1 MQIPGNPLSHRLFV
15 GVLLAI
21 GLAIC
26 LTIGLS
32 YANYGP
38 QSPPR
43 VEQSRNTLGPVDA
56 GFVRSML
63 LHHAQAIQMAM
74 FMRTNTS
81 PEIQALAH
89 SIVMKQTHEMGL
101 MEGWLTAWNSPVMVD
116 GPPMRWV
123 EEATHLKHL
132 DDQLFQARCKADG
145 GAMAGAAT
153 PQQLEQLEKSSVHAK
168 EKLFLELMIAHHQA
182 ALSMAWFTQRNG
194 HSNLVKGLANS
205 MIREQGTEIG
215 WMQMKLK
222 QLDNS

>member
-38 QSPPR
+38 QSPHR

-153 PQQLEQLEKSSVHAK
+153 PQQLEQLEKSSAHAK

>member
-1 MQIPGNPLSHRLFV
+1 MQIPGNSLSHRFFAAVLF
-15 GVLLAI
+15 AI
-21 GLAIC
+21 GLAV
-26 LTIGLS
+26 GLS
-32 YANYGP
+32 YAAYSP
-38 QSPPR
+38 QSKNL
-43 VEQSRNTLGPVDA
+43 VEQSRNTLGPIDA
-56 GFVRSML
+56 GFARSML
-63 LHHAQAIQMAM
+63 LHHAQAIQMAT

-81 PEIQALAH
+81 PEIQALAQ

-123 EEATHLKHL
+123 EEATHLKHI

-145 GAMAGAAT
+145 GAMAGTAT
-153 PQQLEQLEKSSVHAK
+153 PQQLEQLKKSSGRAQ

-194 HSNLVKGLANS
+194 HSNLVKGLAIS

>member
-1 MQIPGNPLSHRLFV
+1 MQIPGNSFSHRLL
-15 GVLLAI
+15 GAVLLAI
-21 GLAIC
+21 GVA
-26 LTIGLS
+26 IGLS
-32 YANYGP
+32 YAA
-38 QSPPR
+38 
-43 VEQSRNTLGPVDA
+43 EQSRNTLGPIDT
-56 GFVRSML
+56 GFARSML

-74 FMRTNTS
+74 FMRTNPS
-81 PEIQALAH
+81 PEIQGLAQ
-89 SIVMKQTHEMGL
+89 SIIMKQTHEMGL

-123 EEATHLKHL
+123 EQATDVKHI
-132 DDQLFQARCKADG
+132 DDQLFQARCKAEG

-153 PQQLEQLEKSSVHAK
+153 AQQLKQLEESSGKAQ

-182 ALSMAWFTQRNG
+182 AVSMAWFAQRNG

-205 MIREQGTEIG
+205 MIREQGAEIG